1 VRAESVDAVV
11 TVVGRERELA
21 ALSELLEAAERG
33 RGSVAVLVGEPGIGK
48 TATARE
54 LARRADGG
62 GGVLVHWAACFENDP
77 RPFASWVRI
86 GSRIVECTEP
96 DDLHRRLGAAAAA
109 AAAVVPALADTL
121 PGLAPPAPLV
131 PAEAR
136 FRASDALAR
145 LVGAAGLRGTTLL
158 VVDDLQW
165 ADSSSLEFLP
175 HVARALRDEPVLLL
189 GTARAPEVG
198 LDHPLAHALA
208 AAERELPVHRIPIA
222 ALDRTAIAGLIADSA
237 GREASPEA
245 VEAVLRETGG
255 NAFFAHELV
264 RHLVEEGYDLA
275 NREVPAEAVP
285 AGVRD
290 AVGGRI
296 RRLSGDA
303 RSALAVACAFA
314 GPFGF
319 DELEA
324 VTGLTE
330 DSLLAVLDELL
341 AASMLHALDDDRYEF
356 GHSIVRHTLY
366 EALTPSRRA
375 RLHRRVVEALETVEG
390 GAANR
395 APELAEQY
403 HRSRSLPGAA
413 NGVTYALAAAETA
426 RQSFAYESAARSL
439 RIARDLAAEAPA
451 TVRADVLRRL
461 ALAEAE
467 ALRVDEARAAA
478 EDALRELEAARASS
492 DEIAAFLVEVA
503 WALQEAGAEDVL
515 VRPVVARGLA
525 LVGDDR
531 GLAWARLKLAER
543 PLERFVVAGVEGGRW
558 TCFDAR
564 AVEIARSRGSERDW
578 AKTVELMDWRSR
590 DETEAVAG
598 AALEWRDRGAAIHA
612 LSVVTRSFM
621 HQHGAFR
628 EAAQSAANLLALSEG
643 VGSFPGQAYAHV
655 YLSWSALVRGDLDLA
670 RAEAARADDAVARL
684 GRGHRLHFSLRFL
697 RCALLESGDADWARA
712 AELRM
717 ETVRQPAFPPW
728 MTLLYLALATRAY
741 AAAGDELSA
750 RRLLDEIV
758 PVLARL
764 PATTLNQNGAVAAA
778 AWAAWLLRAREHA
791 AALRRSALALIE
803 AGVGDY
809 PTTSRELA
817 VAWMTRLAGNGAE
830 GREYLQRARA
840 TLSAAGQAPLL
851 ELVECEQREGARGPD
866 GLTGREMEV
875 LRALAAGRSNKEIAA
890 ELVLSVHT
898 VERHVANA
906 YRKIGAHNRA
916 EATAYAVTVG
926 L

>member
-1 VRAESVDAVV
+1 MDAVV
-11 TVVGRERELA
+11 TIVGRERELA
-21 ALSELLEAAERG
+21 ALSELLEAAG
-33 RGSVAVLVGEPGIGK
+33 REGGSFAVLVGEPGIGK

-54 LARRADGG
+54 FARRAEDN
-62 GGVLVHWAACFENDP
+62 GVLVHWAACFEDDP
-77 RPFASWVRI
+77 TPFASWVRI
-86 GSRIVECTEP
+86 ASRIVECAES
-96 DDLHRRLGAAAAA
+96 DDLRRRLGSAAAA
-109 AAAVVPALADTL
+109 AAAVVPALAEKL
-121 PGLAPPAPLV
+121 SGLAPPAPLA

-145 LVGAAGLRGTTLL
+145 LAGAAGLTGTTVM

-189 GTARAPEVG
+189 GTAREPEVG

-208 AAERELPVHRIPIA
+208 AAERELPVHRIPVS
-222 ALDRTAIAGLIADSA
+222 ALDRSAIADLIADSA

-264 RHLVEEGYDLA
+264 RHLLEEGYDLV

-296 RRLSGDA
+296 RRLSVDA

-330 DSLLAVLDELL
+330 ESLLAVLDELL
-341 AASMLHALDDDRYEF
+341 AASMLRAVEADRYEF

-366 EALTPSRRA
+366 ESLTPSRRA
-375 RLHRRVVEALETVEG
+375 RLHRRVVEALETAEA
-390 GAANR
+390 GAAAHR
-395 APELAEQY
+395 SAELAEQY

-413 NGVTYALAAAETA
+413 NGVPHALAAAEAA
-426 RQSFAYESAARSL
+426 RRSFAYGSAARSL
-439 RIARDLAAEAPA
+439 RIARDLAADVPA
-451 TVRADVLRRL
+451 TVRAEVLRRL
-461 ALAEAE
+461 AVAEAE
-467 ALRVDEARAAA
+467 ALHVDEARAAA
-478 EDALRELEAARASS
+478 EDALRELEAARASGE
-492 DEIAAFLVEVA
+492 EIAAFLVEAA
-503 WALQEAGAEDVL
+503 WALQDAGAEDVL
-515 VRPVVARGLA
+515 VRPLVARGLA
-525 LVGDDR
+525 LLGDDR
-531 GLAWARLKLAER
+531 GLVWARLKLAER
-543 PLERFVVAGVEGGRW
+543 PLERFVVAGVEAGRW
-558 TCFDAR
+558 TGFDPR
-564 AVEIARSRGSERDW
+564 AIEIARSRGSERDW
-578 AKTVELMDWRSR
+578 AKTLELMDWRSR
-590 DETEAVAG
+590 DETDAVAS
-598 AALEWRDRGAAIHA
+598 AALEWQDRGAAIHA
-612 LSVVTRSFM
+612 LSVVTRSLM

-628 EAAQSAANLLALSEG
+628 EAAQSAADLRTLSEH
-643 VGSFPGQAYAHV
+643 VGSLPGQAYAHV
-655 YLSWSALVRGDLDLA
+655 YLSWSALVAGDLELA
-670 RAEAARADDAVARL
+670 RDEAARADDAVARL
-684 GRGHRLHFSLRFL
+684 GRGHRLHFTLRFL
-697 RCALLESGDADWARA
+697 RCAILEGVEADWARA

-717 ETVRQPAFPPW
+717 ETVRERAFPPW
-728 MTLLYLALATRAY
+728 MTLLYLSLAARAY
-741 AAAGDELSA
+741 AVAGDEPPA

-758 PVLARL
+758 PVLTRL

-778 AWAAWLLRAREHA
+778 AWASWLLRARKHA
-791 AALRRSALALIE
+791 PTLRRSALALIE

-817 VAWMTRLAGNGAE
+817 VAWTTGLAGDSAE
-830 GREYLQRARA
+830 ELEYLERARA
-840 TLSAAGQAPLL
+840 VLSAAGQLPLL
-851 ELVECEQREGARGPD
+851 ELVESTRAGAGRPD
-866 GLTGREMEV
+866 GLTGREVEV

-916 EATAYAVTVG
+916 EATAYAVTAG